1 MNKAFSLS
9 LAGAA
14 LIAVALTGCKG
25 SSGVSAST
33 ASQRARALSTSSQ
46 AAEAEAAGKD
56 LAGTCLPAKDL
67 NRAYFVQL
75 ALNLK
80 TAKALGAKCEVPEK
94 QLPAFSKA
102 VISSA
107 SQAYLS
113 GNFKTQAQRVAWAEK
128 DLPVIVEKYQGKS

>member
-1 MNKAFSLS
+1 MNKKITIP
-9 LAGAA
+9 LAGLALTAA
-14 LIAVALTGCKG
+14 LAGCK
-25 SSGVSAST
+25 SSPGVSASE
-33 ASQRARALSTSSQ
+33 ASQRAHALSTSSQ

-102 VISSA
+102 IISSA
-107 SQAYLS
+107 SEAYLS
-113 GNFKTQAQRVAWAEK
+113 GRFKTHAQRVTWAQK
-128 DLPVIVEKYQGKS
+128 DLPVIVKKYQGKA